1 MAIRKRKYQGEEE
14 SQAIPGFSRN
24 EQFLA
29 NSRCEYSKNDQEP
42 HSDQY
47 KAKAME
53 QVKEKAAC
61 VVNEDDWCGELGP
74 SSKMQGNN
82 ALMMLTL
89 RHANLSSNSQRSFD
103 FDDIKDRIRSGLSK
117 CMSHSSAH
125 LKDEVRFLATCMLS
139 MILMVYRGRGPRSSL
154 LAALPDW
161 FQGRSWYLWDRSR
174 SLTEAPTDLSLL
186 LSMS

>member
-1 MAIRKRKYQGEEE
+1 LCVAIRKRKYQGKEE
-14 SQAIPGFSRN
+14 SQAIPGLSRN

-61 VVNEDDWCGELGP
+61 VVNEKDWCGELGP
-74 SSKMQGNN
+74 SSKMQGDN
-82 ALMMLTL
+82 AMMMLKP
-89 RHANLSSNSQRSFD
+89 RHANLSPNSQHSFD
-103 FDDIKDRIRSGLSK
+103 FEDIKDRIRSGLSK

-139 MILMVYRGRGPRSSL
+139 MILMVYRARGLRSSL
-154 LAALPDW
+154 LAGLLDW
-161 FQGRSWYLWDRSR
+161 FQGRSWYL
-174 SLTEAPTDLSLL
+174 
-186 LSMS
+186 